1 MKVAK
6 SVSLAMAGL
15 LMGGFLAIAAQAED
29 HTRGCPAK
37 FSEFDLDGNGFIT
50 EQEWGEGH
58 AKRMQDMAEQG
69 RKMKHA
75 GEMPTFASI
84 DLDGDGQV
92 GEEEFAAHKKAH
104 QHQHQH
110 KGEGEGK
117 GKHHRET

>member
-1 MKVAK
+1 MKVK
-6 SVSLAMAGL
+6 QSVSLAMAAVV
-15 LMGGFLAIAAQAED
+15 MGGFIAFSAQAEE
-29 HTRGCPAK
+29 RGCPAK

-58 AKRMQDMAEQG
+58 ALRMQDMAEEG

-84 DLDGDGQV
+84 DLNGDGQV
-92 GEEEFAAHKKAH
+92 DEDEFKAHKEAH

-110 KGEGEGK
+110 EGK
-117 GKHHRET
+117 GKHHQET